1 MPRNSKTPINNS
13 KFRSKRH
20 VFATE
25 PRKSRKNKH
34 KHNTTSMSVNSKRVK
49 RSLFSVNHPI
59 AYNKTEY
66 NNDYHLFKNSTNGVL
81 KDLMRSS
88 PHDIVPVL
96 QSHHDII
103 PAQSSQH
110 DIVPAR
116 SSQHDIVPA
125 RSSQHDIVPARSSQ
139 HDIVPARSSQHSVCN
154 LMTPP
159 SLLPSRFRSKNKR
172 SKAPQTL
179 NFQPKRQRI
188 TAKRSLTS
196 PRVPKISS
204 VPRRNTI
211 FGSRKSLMNEF
222 EAASVEFGQSNSE
235 NHKNISNIDSETGRI
250 GNGSPKT
257 CEAGVTGSEL
267 ANVSPQEIRSGESSA
282 NLPNKSVHGIVE
294 KSVETSSSSVV
305 ILESSTRKNNS
316 GEKSSPLNLSGIV
329 PEYGVNLVNNA
340 KSNATYKAGD
350 NGSIAMT
357 EEYINAAKSP
367 SVKHSANSNLDES
380 FNPSLFNDSFDAS
393 GEIIR
398 AENFVLPSQLPP
410 PVPALQDRTGR
421 LQNRTGRLQDVTD
434 RLQDGTCRLQDGTG
448 RLQDGTG
455 RLQDGTGR
463 LQGGTC
469 RLQD

>member
-66 NNDYHLFKNSTNGVL
+66 NNDYHLSKNSTKGVL
-81 KDLMRSS
+81 KELMRSS

-103 PAQSSQH
+103 PAQSSQHDIVPARSSQHDIVPAHSCQH

-329 PEYGVNLVNNA
+329 P
-340 KSNATYKAGD
+340 
-350 NGSIAMT
+350 
-357 EEYINAAKSP
+357 
-367 SVKHSANSNLDES
+367 
-380 FNPSLFNDSFDAS
+380 
-393 GEIIR
+393 
-398 AENFVLPSQLPP
+398 
-410 PVPALQDRTGR
+410 
-421 LQNRTGRLQDVTD
+421 
-434 RLQDGTCRLQDGTG
+434 
-448 RLQDGTG
+448 
-455 RLQDGTGR
+455 
-463 LQGGTC
+463 
-469 RLQD
+469 